1 MLANR
6 EAKCDVDLKDFSL
19 QRDELLE
26 HYIRGQR
33 LALSAC
39 HERLLSGK
47 KRAFSIW
54 AGLLKGVRRAEGIQK
69 VMTEVEKLAAVKDK
83 KREIEQEN
91 QELAKEN
98 EELRVF
104 SMNGYK
110 IAESV
115 NQLSAEREK
124 LTIDLADQAET
135 IKNLL
140 EQNRKLQKQIEMV
153 RGNKENKQMSSD
165 HVMGSKRP
173 QKRVT
178 FDQVR

>member
-1 MLANR
+1 
-6 EAKCDVDLKDFSL
+6 
-19 QRDELLE
+19 
-26 HYIRGQR
+26 
-33 LALSAC
+33 
-39 HERLLSGK
+39 
-47 KRAFSIW
+47 
-54 AGLLKGVRRAEGIQK
+54 
-69 VMTEVEKLAAVKDK
+69 MTEVEKLAAVKDK

-98 EELRVF
+98 EELRTF

-165 HVMGSKRP
+165 RVMGSKRP

>member
-1 MLANR
+1 
-6 EAKCDVDLKDFSL
+6 
-19 QRDELLE
+19 
-26 HYIRGQR
+26 
-33 LALSAC
+33 
-39 HERLLSGK
+39 
-47 KRAFSIW
+47 
-54 AGLLKGVRRAEGIQK
+54 
-69 VMTEVEKLAAVKDK
+69 MTEVEKLAAVKDK

-98 EELRVF
+98 EELRTF

-153 RGNKENKQMSSD
+153 HGNKENK
-165 HVMGSKRP
+165 
-173 QKRVT
+173 
-178 FDQVR
+178 